1 MPISGGRTANG
12 ELGLRQGRDIRDP
25 YRFCQGAVMV
35 DTFWRYLDR
44 LTAYAGNLERQHWVL
59 LSVAVL
65 VMGLICMRGFG
76 SRNKY

>member
-1 MPISGGRTANG
+1 
-12 ELGLRQGRDIRDP
+12 
-25 YRFCQGAVMV
+25 MV

-44 LTAYAGNLERQHWVL
+44 LTVYAGNLERQHWIL

-76 SRNKY
+76 SRTKY